1 MAERPAARDRWQ
13 ALRASYLRAPSNEVL
28 ICLALCAL
36 ILGFAT
42 ADLVHTESR
51 LPDEAPACDPSS
63 DACINARMSEQL
75 ERDRAAEPLQ
85 DQYDSRAWV
94 YSSAIL
100 AIVALAVAY
109 RLRTT
114 RRTQWLRTF
123 TNLGVIGVWLGIAAI
138 LLLIATDGSS
148 VAPPPAPTLLIP
160 VALLVAA
167 ASGTL
172 VGRSEGW
179 AEQVQVE
186 GVRDMLLQA
195 GKLAVHVGTAGQLRR
210 SRLDELAGWLSLI
223 TIGLTALTSLF
234 ALIFVLAQPGCD
246 TAASP
251 PGWTNP
257 IESVAAVAAVGAMA
271 AAVGALLLRRWIVA
285 LIGLFV
291 CPVAL
296 LFVLASTC
304 AFY

>member
-1 MAERPAARDRWQ
+1 MAERRAARDRLQ
-13 ALRASYLRAPSNEVL
+13 ALRSRLRAPSDEVL
-28 ICLALCAL
+28 FCLALSAL

-42 ADLVHTESR
+42 ADLVHTDSR

-63 DACINARMSEQL
+63 DACISARTSEQL

-100 AIVALAVAY
+100 AIVGLTIAY
-109 RLRTT
+109 RLWTK
-114 RRTQWLRTF
+114 RRTEWLRTF

-138 LLLIATDGSS
+138 LLLVATDGSS

-172 VGRSEGW
+172 VGRSESW
-179 AEQVQVE
+179 AEQGQVD
-186 GVRDMLLQA
+186 GVKDMLLQA
-195 GKLAVHVGTAGQLRR
+195 GKLAVHIGTAGQVRR
-210 SRLDELAGWLSLI
+210 SRMEELAGWLSLL
-223 TIGLTALTSLF
+223 TIGLTALTCLF
-234 ALIFVLAQPGCD
+234 AFTFVLAQPGCD
-246 TAASP
+246 TDASP
-251 PGWTNP
+251 PAWTNP
-257 IESVAAVAAVGAMA
+257 IDSVAAVAAIGAMA

-296 LFVLASTC
+296 IFVLASTC

>member
-1 MAERPAARDRWQ
+1 MAERRAARDRLQ
-13 ALRASYLRAPSNEVL
+13 ALRSRLRAPSNEVL
-28 ICLALCAL
+28 VCLALSAL

-42 ADLVHTESR
+42 ADLVHTDSR
-51 LPDEAPACDPSS
+51 LPEEAPACDPSS
-63 DACINARMSEQL
+63 DACISARTSDQL

-100 AIVALAVAY
+100 AIVALTIAY
-109 RLRTT
+109 RLWTK
-114 RRTQWLRTF
+114 RRTEWLRTF

-138 LLLIATDGSS
+138 LLLVATDGSS

-172 VGRSEGW
+172 VGRSESW
-179 AEQVQVE
+179 AEQGQVH

-195 GKLAVHVGTAGQLRR
+195 GKLAVHIGTAGQVRR
-210 SRLDELAGWLSLI
+210 SRMEELAGWLSLL
-223 TIGLTALTSLF
+223 TIGLTALTCLF
-234 ALIFVLAQPGCD
+234 AFIFVLAQPGCD
-246 TAASP
+246 TDAGP
-251 PGWTNP
+251 PAWTNP
-257 IESVAAVAAVGAMA
+257 IDSVAAVAAIGAMA

-296 LFVLASTC
+296 IFVLASTC

>member
-1 MAERPAARDRWQ
+1 MAERRAARDRLQ
-13 ALRASYLRAPSNEVL
+13 ALRSRLRAPSDEVL
-28 ICLALCAL
+28 ICLALSAL

-42 ADLVHTESR
+42 ADLVHTDSR

-63 DACINARMSEQL
+63 DACISARTSEQL

-100 AIVALAVAY
+100 AIVALTIAY
-109 RLRTT
+109 RLWTK
-114 RRTQWLRTF
+114 RRTEWLRTF

-138 LLLIATDGSS
+138 LLLVATDGSS

-172 VGRSEGW
+172 VGRSESW
-179 AEQVQVE
+179 AEQGQVH

-195 GKLAVHVGTAGQLRR
+195 GKLAVHIGTAGQVRR
-210 SRLDELAGWLSLI
+210 SRMEELAGWLSLL
-223 TIGLTALTSLF
+223 TIGLTGLTCLF
-234 ALIFVLAQPGCD
+234 AFIFVLAQPGCD
-246 TAASP
+246 TDAGP
-251 PGWTNP
+251 PAWTNP
-257 IESVAAVAAVGAMA
+257 IDSVAAVAAIGAMA

-296 LFVLASTC
+296 IFVLASTC